1 MKKNQLEEIN
11 KMSEKLPKT
20 IKEAINF
27 EREPNEMH
35 ADLSS
40 DEKMPYHEEK
50 PIEEK
55 GMDVDKFL
63 DDIRKQSLK
72 GMAQLAD
79 NPLSEQY
86 QTLKK
91 VWQIV
96 DKAAEIKQNGGQN
109 QNVQKQF

>member
-1 MKKNQLEEIN
+1 MKKNQLNEI
-11 KMSEKLPKT
+11 KKISKSLPKT
-20 IKEAINF
+20 IEEALNF
-27 EREPNEMH
+27 EHDEQFMDNSEGMHDEPESTPEPESNI
-35 ADLSS
+35 A
-40 DEKMPYHEEK
+40 
-50 PIEEK
+50 
-55 GMDVDKFL
+55 MDVDKFL

-96 DKAAEIKQNGGQN
+96 DKAAEAKQGQEQP
-109 QNVQKQF
+109 QNTMKQF